1 MQELYAKKDEIEALL
16 MQEVETFRRSGIK
29 YAENEAEYR
38 KAVRVETLK
47 ERAKGTAVGLTN
59 DLVRGLD
66 YVADLKQA
74 SMSAEALYESSKEY
88 INVLKIRLRM
98 VNDEITRAWNSGGY
112 SENGGM
118 R

>member
-1 MQELYAKKDEIEALL
+1 MQDMYAKRDEIEELL

-47 ERAKGTAVGLTN
+47 ERARGTAVGLTN

-74 SMSAEALYESSKEY
+74 SMSAEALYKSSQEA

-98 VNDEITRAWNSGGY
+98 VNEDIQRAWTSGGT
-112 SENGGM
+112 G
-118 R
+118 